1 MASQPAKLTLLP
13 LVPDRRSR
21 VRLAE
26 LADRPSNLRSLNHKT
41 IKALLNG
48 QKIKMRFYFWHQAK
62 EFEKFLFIK
71 LIVTLIYLSN
81 RYISISTQ
89 LKYLTLTGPLS
100 GSSSQ
105 CPRRRL

>member
-48 QKIKMRFYFWHQAK
+48 QKIKMRFYFWRRTS
-62 EFEKFLFIK
+62 L
-71 LIVTLIYLSN
+71 YGS
-81 RYISISTQ
+81 
-89 LKYLTLTGPLS
+89 LKAPMENNNF
-100 GSSSQ
+100 
-105 CPRRRL
+105 P